1 MGQRS
6 RKRRGR
12 ATGAGPRPPGA
23 DRQAPSP
30 SRAQLRDEQARAA
43 LTPLGADER
52 PRALVVAAVL
62 AGALGLANLIA
73 YLVGTKIQGKTPPVT
88 GVLVFS
94 AVMAVAAIN
103 LWRRRYWAVLG
114 FQALL
119 ALIVV
124 TFSLFLV
131 RAANLEAL
139 VLCLA
144 IIGPCGWLFWKLVG
158 AMARIQM
165 PSRRPPS

>member
-1 MGQRS
+1 VGQRS

-62 AGALGLANLIA
+62 AVALGLGNPIA
-73 YLVGTKIQGKTPPVT
+73 YLLGIKVQGKVPPAP

-94 AVMAVAAIN
+94 ALMAVAAGN
-103 LWRRRYWAVLG
+103 MWRRRDWAVLG

-124 TFSLFLV
+124 TCSLSLV
-131 RAANLEAL
+131 QATNVKGL
-139 VLCLA
+139 VVCLA
-144 IIGPCGWLFWKLVG
+144 IIGLCGWLFWKLVG